1 MWCFK
6 GGGGRG
12 GEGEGRGRTFLP
24 ITPRQ
29 AMDGIAILLCGFDV
43 ATTHRSEMM
52 DGSTGGGGMRQYE
65 R

>member
-1 MWCFK
+1 V
-6 GGGGRG
+6 

-29 AMDGIAILLCGFDV
+29 AIDGIAILLCGFDV
-43 ATTHRSEMM
+43 ATTHCSEMV